1 MNLNIPQLYYS
12 KLMRAVVEFDMI
24 HDGDHILLGISGGKD
39 SISLAYAMAILKKR
53 LNKQFKLS
61 ALTINPQF
69 KDAQGRPAL
78 FDIERAK
85 GFMAELDIPY
95 EIIDVDIAGTIATT
109 PDKNPCYTCA
119 FFRRGAVNRYA
130 MEHDVNK
137 IAYAHHHDDAVET
150 FFMSL
155 LYSGQLTTFLPVT
168 YLDRTGLTVIR
179 PLIYFREKEIQDA
192 EKYHGCT
199 PVPSPCP
206 LDGKTIR
213 QTTKELIA
221 ALSKDNPLLYTH
233 LASAMRKSSLGE
245 LWPAAK
251 TRDEMRET
259 YHNLHAVLR
268 H

>member
-39 SISLAYAMAILKKR
+39 SIFLAYAMAILKKR

-85 GFMAELDIPY
+85 DFMAELNIPY

-150 FFMSL
+150 FLMSL
-155 LYSGQLTTFLPVT
+155 LYSGQLHTFTPVT
-168 YLDRTGLTVIR
+168 YLDRT
-179 PLIYFREKEIQDA
+179 K
-192 EKYHGCT
+192 
-199 PVPSPCP
+199 
-206 LDGKTIR
+206 
-213 QTTKELIA
+213 
-221 ALSKDNPLLYTH
+221 
-233 LASAMRKSSLGE
+233 
-245 LWPAAK
+245 
-251 TRDEMRET
+251 
-259 YHNLHAVLR
+259 
-268 H
+268 